1 MRPNGGAHTFKEKK
15 IAEMHYRNRK
25 IDKFTKWS
33 MQNKGYLKW
42 KDLVAIQDEHNIKVT
57 SQTFIK
63 QLPKLFI

>member
-1 MRPNGGAHTFKEKK
+1 
-15 IAEMHYRNRK
+15 MHYRNRK